1 MKKTV
6 SIVLCAALALAF
18 ALSVS
23 ASLNTVNKEITYRD
37 IKITLYG
44 KEITPTDADGNPT
57 EPFIM
62 DGSTYLPVRAI
73 AGAVGL
79 GVDWDGETSTVI
91 LGNADGHD
99 QVYITRTGSK
109 YHYDAQ
115 CNGGTYWPVPFETAV
130 GMGLEPCDKCV
141 LTVDHPE
148 G

>member
-1 MKKTV
+1 MKKAA
-6 SIVLCAALALAF
+6 SIILAAALILAL

-23 ASLNTVNKEITYRD
+23 ASSNTVSNEITYRD
-37 IKITLYG
+37 IKIQLYG
-44 KEITPTDADGNPT
+44 KEITPTDASGNPT

-79 GVDWDGETSTVI
+79 GVDWDAETSTVI
-91 LGNADGHD
+91 LGNPDGHD

-109 YHYDAQ
+109 YHYDPQ
-115 CNGGTYWPVPFETAV
+115 CNGGTYWPVPFETAL

>member
-1 MKKTV
+1 MKKGLTIA
-6 SIVLCAALALAF
+6 IVCVLLF

-23 ASLNTVNKEITYRD
+23 ATASSNTISKEITYRD
-37 IKITLYG
+37 IKITLNG
-44 KEITPTDADGNPT
+44 KELIPTDANGNPT

-79 GVDWDGETSTVI
+79 DVGWDGETSTVI
-91 LGNADGHD
+91 LNENEHAN
-99 QVYITRTGSK
+99 VYVTRTGSK
-109 YHYDAQ
+109 YHYDPT
-115 CNGGTYWPVPFETAV
+115 CNGGTFWPVPIETAI

-141 LTVDHPE
+141 LTNEHPE